1 MSKKESKKSKRLLK
15 KARKESRDNT
25 ERNRIMAT
33 IGLALISIGAIAIYS
48 VMNEEVVP
56 LSEKCVT
63 HTGLLSHEHTTL
75 EIYIDGNPRAIA
87 NDVGIPNEECMRP
100 IHTHDSS
107 GNLHIEM
114 VDEDDVATLGT
125 FFEIWRGWEVD
136 RAVPEDLRTVPHFSS
151 EGIIWQGTE
160 YLVDDT
166 HELVVTVYHYQD
178 GGYDGGTVSEEYEN
192 LILSGNFAPDG
203 SGNTDTKIRIEYR
216 EK

>member
-15 KARKESRDNT
+15 KAKKENRDNT

-33 IGLALISIGAIAIYS
+33 IGLALISIGAVAAYAI
-48 VMNEEVVP
+48 MNEEIVP

-63 HTGLLSHEHTTL
+63 HTGLLSHEHTTI
-75 EIYIDGNPRAIA
+75 EIYIDENPRAIP
-87 NDVGIPNEECMRP
+87 NDVGIPSEDCMRP
-100 IHTHDSS
+100 IHTHDAS
-107 GNLHIEM
+107 GVLHIEM
-114 VDEDDVATLGT
+114 VDEDDTATLGA

-136 RAVPEDLRTVPHFSS
+136 RGVPEELRTEPYFSA
-151 EGIIWQGTE
+151 EGIIWQGVE

-166 HELVVTVYHYQD
+166 HELVVTVYHYQN
-178 GGYDGGTVSEEYEN
+178 GEYDGGTVSEEYGD
-192 LILSGNFAPDG
+192 LVVGGSFVPDG